1 MKTKKWTKVLSLVL
15 AFAMIFVLALPV
27 AQAEGEKTN
36 TVTLHKLLLKP
47 DDLKNWNSETI
58 QKAFAGWKLVGNQVQ
73 DAGGNPIY
81 ETPDHH
87 YVTDSTPPNTP
98 LKVLPKGYDAT
109 QDMSQFQAILTGLGK
124 TAPSEIEG
132 AYFVWQD
139 ADHLKDGSGKD
150 LYIKGLTGNLTSPA
164 LNGGALQYTTN
175 IDEAMGG
182 LTGTNGIKFTTSGM
196 PDGNYQIN
204 EIHNKSTYV
213 GPKGETLTDNKAVP
227 VVLKLPLI
235 NDTGVVPDAHVYP
248 KNTENAPT
256 TTKTIEDK
264 DRIIKDKKYSEK
276 DVYGYG
282 VGDKVPYNITATIPA
297 QAKYE
302 TAYWTDQMTEGLTF
316 INNSTDPVVVKLD
329 GSNLPTADYKIEP
342 YGNGFKLSLTA
353 SGLEKINGQANAVTL
368 TIAYKA
374 LMNSAAVT
382 AKTATPGEPEAND
395 VTFHYGNNPD
405 HGNTPVPNKPSNKEM
420 LLEKNWVKA
429 DGAALTPPAGTKAK
443 FTIYD
448 AQTGDP
454 VIRTVNS
461 AQVVYSIDLD
471 GETDPDE
478 PAPWQ
483 AKFTGLDDNREY
495 IIKEDYV
502 TGYSAEY
509 SIDGAGK
516 IKVKNWKDNN
526 PKPIDPEEPRVENY
540 GKKFVKTNGKTGND
554 LKRLAG
560 AQFVVYKNDASN
572 KPLYMVRKSG
582 GATTQLANDLATA
595 KTALDNAIK
604 LYNER
609 VNDDNI
615 TKLLNDVNDAQK
627 AYNNAFIAAKTEYE
641 WSNDIKKATVL
652 FSNTDGQFEVTGL
665 APGTY
670 FLEETMA
677 PKGYAKIS
685 SPIQFKVD
693 KDSYYG
699 HTDGIN
705 YDPKVPGTIDAQKV
719 ENKAVTIPETGG
731 IGTVIFTVVG
741 IVMVAGAFII
751 LRKNREDQYA

>member
-1 MKTKKWTKVLSLVL
+1 MNTKKWTKVLSLVL
-15 AFAMIFVLALPV
+15 AFAMVFGLALPV
-27 AQAEGEKTN
+27 ARAEGEKTK
-36 TVTLHKLLLKP
+36 TVTLHKLLLEP
-47 DDLKNWNSETI
+47 NDLKNWNSEQI
-58 QKAFAGWKLVGNQVQ
+58 QKAFAGWKLVDGQVQ

-81 ETPDHH
+81 ETPDHQ
-87 YVTDSTPPNTP
+87 YVTDKTPPNTP

-139 ADHLKDGSGKD
+139 ADHLKDSTGKD
-150 LYIKGLTGNLTSPA
+150 QYIKGLTGSLTTPA

-182 LTGTNGIKFTTSGM
+182 LTGKKGITFTTSGL

-213 GPKGETLTDNKAVP
+213 GPKGETLTDKKAVP

-235 NDTGVVPDAHVYP
+235 NDAGVVTDAHVYP

-256 TTKTIEDK
+256 TTKTIEETA
-264 DRIIKDKKYSEK
+264 RIIKDKKYSGK

-282 VGDKVPYNITATIPA
+282 VGDKVPYTITATIPA

-316 INNSTDPVVVKLD
+316 IKDSVVVKLN
-329 GSNLPTADYKIEP
+329 NLNFPTSGYNIELS
-342 YGNGFKLSLTA
+342 GNGFKLSLTA
-353 SGLEKINGQANAVTL
+353 DGLKEINGKADAVTL
-368 TIAYKA
+368 TITYKA

-429 DGAALTPPAGTKAK
+429 DGTVLTPPEGTEAK

-448 AQTGDP
+448 AQTGAPVMRSSDP
-454 VIRTVNS
+454 N
-461 AQVVYSIDLD
+461 QVYSIVLD
-471 GETDPDE
+471 GKPDTDE
-478 PAPWQ
+478 KPAWH
-483 AKFTGLDDNREY
+483 ATFTGLDNNREY

-509 SIDGAGK
+509 SIEGAGK

-526 PKPIDPEEPRVENY
+526 PKPIDPEEPRVEHY
-540 GKKFVKTNGKTGND
+540 GKKFVKTGKKTGENVE
-554 LKRLAG
+554 RLAG
-560 AQFVVYKNDASN
+560 AQFVVYKKDASN
-572 KPLYMVRKSG
+572 TLYMVRKAG
-582 GATTQLANDLATA
+582 GATTQLAEALATA
-595 KTALDNAIK
+595 KTALDKAIK
-604 LYNER
+604 DYNDR
-609 VNDDNI
+609 TDN
-615 TKLLNDVNDAQK
+615 TNVATLLATVKEKQS
-627 AYNNAFIAAKTEYE
+627 AYNAAFIAAKTEYE
-641 WSNDIKKATVL
+641 WSTDKTKATVL
-652 FSNTDGQFEVTGL
+652 FSNADGQFEVTGL

-685 SPIQFKVD
+685 SPIEFTVD
-693 KDSYYG
+693 KNSYYG

-705 YDPKVPGTIDAQKV
+705 YDPKVAGTIDAQKV